1 MRKKSLA
8 RENIGSIGS
17 KIDCRKREREDST
30 ILISKKLVGT
40 CQTITTFEYLY
51 SSELTLATMK
61 FSTIVSS
68 LCLLATARSAFADEP
83 EAGLEPLLET
93 PTKLWSAQLF
103 PDVNIGSVEIE
114 GGNGVFMAPDG
125 IHALVTTVG
134 ATVYSFNAYTGEQ
147 AWVYQP
153 APIPGNIARSHSGVV
168 FGPEANYMVYG
179 VVDNEFSTSPSS

>member
-1 MRKKSLA
+1 MH
-8 RENIGSIGS
+8 
-17 KIDCRKREREDST
+17 C
-30 ILISKKLVGT
+30 GT
-40 CQTITTFEYLY
+40 CLWEC
-51 SSELTLATMK
+51 LATMK

-125 IHALVTTVG
+125 KHALVTTVG

-153 APIPGNIARSHSGVV
+153 APISGTIARSHSGVV
-168 FGPEANYMVYG
+168 FGPGVDYMVYA